1 MADLRQLT
9 EQYGVLLII
18 DKIVTGFRL
27 RLGRAQEY
35 FSIKPDLS
43 VFAKGI
49 SNGVPLSCYVGWSDV
64 MDTVEKVVISSS
76 FGGDT
81 LGLAAAKAVL
91 EVYENENV
99 IKTLWARGHQLHAGF
114 NAHCKHLNL
123 PVSFQGCPL

>member
-9 EQYGVLLII
+9 EQYGALLVF
-18 DKIVTGFRL
+18 DEIVTGFRL
-27 RLGRAQEY
+27 SLGGAQEY
-35 FSIKPDLS
+35 FSVKPDLA

-49 SNGVPLSCYVGWSDV
+49 SNGVPLSCDVGRADV
-64 MDTVEKVVISSS
+64 MDIVEKVVISST

-99 IKTLWARGHQLHAGF
+99 IKTL
-114 NAHCKHLNL
+114 
-123 PVSFQGCPL
+123 